1 MPTKKHPLG
10 VCDLCNGPISPG
22 DWYTSKRRPR
32 LYCSI
37 DCRNTANSR
46 NGNPER
52 VRKLRIAVAAGAWQ
66 NPAHLRPPTSAEQSD
81 RSRQGRLREVAE
93 GRWRN
98 PGLTPEA
105 RAINSLPHKHS
116 GPLAAAIEK
125 LKVCRR
131 LADLTD
137 DEHAAY
143 LAYSRALRA
152 ARRDEVNA
160 GYRRRYAERRA
171 AMTEAERE
179 AQRAKWRADNQRR
192 KRTSV
197 N

>member
-1 MPTKKHPLG
+1 MPNKKHPLG

-52 VRKLRIAVAAGAWQ
+52 VRKLRLAIAAGAWQ
-66 NPAHLRPPTSAEQSD
+66 NPAEINPPDPANLSAGA
-81 RSRQGRLREVAE
+81 RRLRLREVAA
-93 GRWRN
+93 GTWRN

-125 LKVCRR
+125 LKAGRR
-131 LADLTD
+131 VADLTD
-137 DEHAAY
+137 EERQAHLLY
-143 LAYSRALRA
+143 CRALRA
-152 ARRDEVNA
+152 TRHDEINA
-160 GYRRRYAERRA
+160 YYRRRYAERRA

-179 AQRAKWRADNQRR
+179 AQRAKWRAANQRR
-192 KRTSV
+192 KRASV